1 MTHYQTLRI
10 RTQGPVCTLQ
20 MYRPDANNTINRE
33 LIEEMHHALDDAA
46 RLGHT
51 IVVIEGL
58 PEVFCFGAD
67 FSAVQERAAGRTC
80 HDPEPLYELWNK
92 LANGPY
98 ITVSHVR
105 GKVNAGGVG
114 FVAASDIALADGSA
128 RFSLSELLFG
138 LIPACVMPFLIRRVG
153 YQKAHYL
160 TTMTQPISAVQA
172 LAYGLV
178 DAQEEQGDA
187 LLRKHL
193 LALRRLSRKT
203 IVQYKAFMNE
213 VKPLTEAARNVALAT
228 NRQVFSD
235 PQNIAAIER
244 YVTNGVFPWEAGVSH
259 VE

>member
-1 MTHYQTLRI
+1 MTPYQTLRI
-10 RTQGPVCTLQ
+10 RTHGPVYTLQ
-20 MYRPDANNTINRE
+20 MYRPDANNTINGQ
-33 LIEEMHHALDDAA
+33 LISEMHQALDEAA
-46 RLGHT
+46 RLEHT

-67 FSAVQERAAGRTC
+67 FSAVNADDAERMFQ
-80 HDPEPLYELWNK
+80 DPEPLYELWNK
-92 LANGPY
+92 LAAGPY
-98 ITVSHVR
+98 ITVAHVR

-128 RFSLSELLFG
+128 KFSLSELLFG
-138 LIPACVMPFLIRRVG
+138 LIPACVMPFLVRRVG

-160 TTMTQPISAVQA
+160 TTMTQPINASQA
-172 LAYGLV
+172 LACGLL
-178 DAQEEQGDA
+178 DAQDEQSDS

-193 LALRRLSRKT
+193 LPLRRLTRKT

-213 VKPLTEAARNVALAT
+213 VKPLTQAAKDLALAT

-244 YVTNGVFPWEAGVSH
+244 YVRCGIFPWDAEASH

>member
-1 MTHYQTLRI
+1 MKDFQTLRI
-10 RTQGPVCTLQ
+10 RRQGPVCTIQ
-20 MYRPDANNTINRE
+20 MYRPDANNTINGE
-33 LIEEMHHALDDAA
+33 LIAEMHQALDEAA
-46 RLGHT
+46 RLEHT

-67 FSAVQERAAGRTC
+67 FGAVNERGAERIQQ
-80 HDPEPLYELWNK
+80 DPEPLYELWHK
-92 LANGPY
+92 LAAGPY
-98 ITVSHVR
+98 ITVAQVR

-114 FVAASDIALADGSA
+114 FVAACDIVLADGSA

-160 TTMTQPISAVQA
+160 TTMTQPISAPQA

-178 DAQEEQGDA
+178 DAHEEQGDG

-193 LALRRLSRKT
+193 LPLRRLSHKT
-203 IVQYKAFMNE
+203 IVRYKAFMNE
-213 VKPLTEAARNVALAT
+213 VQPLSQAARNVALTT

-244 YVTNGVFPWEAGVSH
+244 YVTSGTFPWEAESSNVQ
-259 VE
+259 